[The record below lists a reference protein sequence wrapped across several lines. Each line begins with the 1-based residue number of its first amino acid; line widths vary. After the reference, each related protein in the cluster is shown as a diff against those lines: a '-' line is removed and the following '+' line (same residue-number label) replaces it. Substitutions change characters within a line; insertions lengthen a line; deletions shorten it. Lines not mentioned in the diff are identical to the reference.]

1 MARSNAERILSFGGI
16 MAEHGSSVTH
26 HHGMEEHEKTYQG
39 FIKGSIALTIL
50 CLYVVVALVAFAFIE
65 SGNVLIGFA
74 GLIIGIALIAYRFA

>member
-1 MARSNAERILSFGGI
+1 
-16 MAEHGSSVTH
+16 
-26 HHGMEEHEKTYQG
+26 MEEHEKTYQG

-74 GLIIGIALIAYRFA
+74 GLIIGTLALLIDLRAGNNWYISAGWLVIFGLFVAVMLS